1 MDDIALIISLIAMV
15 VFLVYLVRGI
25 AWVAKKREGTKALFK
40 RSFIALAVSL
50 VGFIVFGMTTEPPK
64 KTAKEPK
71 QEQQKEKTKEQKSEK
86 SSDEQKS
93 KPAVAQ
99 PKEEKEG
106 VKKEEPKKEE
116 VKKEESV
123 KKAEP
128 KKQEKTID
136 EVVKEIIY
144 DKVGKKS
151 NMGEK
156 RIIELQVNDN
166 LGTPDKTDKIIIAKL
181 YANENLTTNMTRD
194 GILMDSKDLFQE
206 MFKHKEI
213 SEAVLMWNLTLV
225 DQYGNESVDT
235 VLKVG
240 LDRATADKINWKN
253 FYYKNFENIAPQYF
267 VHPALLK
274 E

>member
-40 RSFIALAVSL
+40 RSLIALAVSL

-64 KTAKEPK
+64 ETAKEPK

-99 PKEEKEG
+99 PKEEKED

-274 E
+274 K

>member
-1 MDDIALIISLIAMV
+1 MDNVALVISLIAV
-15 VFLVYLVRGI
+15 VAFLVYLVRGI
-25 AWVAKKREGTKALFK
+25 AGVAKKREGTKTLFK
-40 RSFIALAVSL
+40 RSLIALAVSL
-50 VGFIVFGMTTEPPK
+50 VGFIVFGMTAEPPNE
-64 KTAKEPK
+64 TAKEPK
-71 QEQQKEKTKEQKSEK
+71 QEQQKGKTKEQKPEK

-93 KPAVAQ
+93 KPVVAQ
-99 PKEEKEG
+99 PKE
-106 VKKEEPKKEE
+106 KKEEPKKEE
-116 VKKEESV
+116 VKKEEPV

-253 FYYKNFENIAPQYF
+253 FSYKNFENVAPQYF

>member
-1 MDDIALIISLIAMV
+1 M
-15 VFLVYLVRGI
+15 
-25 AWVAKKREGTKALFK
+25 KKPFYK
-40 RSFIALAVSL
+40 RWW
-50 VGFIVFGMTTEPPK
+50 FIVIAILFGLTLLGAIFGEETETTKDEDIEQEKVETSSPS
-64 KTAKEPK
+64 TVEEKE
-71 QEQQKEKTKEQKSEK
+71 EVEEVKEETKEQKSEK

-99 PKEEKEG
+99 PKEEKEE
-106 VKKEEPKKEE
+106 VKKEEA
-116 VKKEESV
+116 KKEESV

-181 YANENLTTNMTRD
+181 YANENLTTNLTRD
-194 GILMDSKDLFQE
+194 GILMDSKDLFE
-206 MFKHKEI
+206 EIFKHKEI

-253 FYYKNFENIAPQYF
+253 FSYKNFENVATQYF

-274 E
+274 K

>member
-1 MDDIALIISLIAMV
+1 MDGIALIISLIAMV

-25 AWVAKKREGTKALFK
+25 AGVAKKREGTKVLFK
-40 RSFIALAVSL
+40 RSLIALVVSF
-50 VGFIVFGMTTEPPK
+50 VGFVIFGMTTEPPK
-64 KTAKEPK
+64 QAADEPK
-71 QEQQKEKTKEQKSEK
+71 KEQSKEQKSEK

-99 PKEEKEG
+99 PKEEKKEEKSEPKKAE
-106 VKKEEPKKEE
+106 VKKEEPA
-116 VKKEESV
+116 

-151 NMGEK
+151 NVGEK
-156 RIIELQVNDN
+156 RVIELQVNDN

-181 YANENLTTNMTRD
+181 YADEKLTITMMRN
-194 GILMDSKDLFQE
+194 GILRDSKDLFQE
-206 MFKHKEI
+206 LFKHKEI
-213 SEAVLMWNLTLV
+213 SETVLMWNFTLV
-225 DQYGNESVDT
+225 DVYGNESVDT

-240 LDRATADKINWKN
+240 LDRATADKINWEN
-253 FYYKNFENIAPQYF
+253 FSYKNFENVAPQYF

-274 E
+274 K

>member
-1 MDDIALIISLIAMV
+1 MDNVALVISLIAV
-15 VFLVYLVRGI
+15 VAFLVYLIRGI
-25 AWVAKKREGTKALFK
+25 AWIAKKREGTKALFK

-64 KTAKEPK
+64 QTAKGPK
-71 QEQQKEKTKEQKSEK
+71 QEQQKEKISNKQET
-86 SSDEQKS
+86 
-93 KPAVAQ
+93 KPAAAQ
-99 PKEEKEG
+99 PKEKQ
-106 VKKEEPKKEE
+106 EEPKKEE
-116 VKKEESV
+116 VKKEEPA
-123 KKAEP
+123 KKDEP

-181 YANENLTTNMTRD
+181 YADENLTTNMTRD

-213 SEAVLMWNLTLV
+213 SEAVLMWNFTLV

-235 VLKVG
+235 ILKIG
-240 LDRATADKINWKN
+240 LDRATADKINWEN
-253 FYYKNFENIAPQYF
+253 FDYNNFETVAQQYF
-267 VHPALLK
+267 IHPALNK
-274 E
+274 

>member
-1 MDDIALIISLIAMV
+1 MDNIALVISLIAMV
-15 VFLVYLVRGI
+15 AFLVYLVRGI
-25 AWVAKKREGTKALFK
+25 AGVAKKREGTKALFK
-40 RSFIALAVSL
+40 RSLIALAVSF

-64 KTAKEPK
+64 ETAKEPK
-71 QEQQKEKTKEQKSEK
+71 QEQQKEKAKEQKSEK

-93 KPAVAQ
+93 KQAVAQ
-99 PKEEKEG
+99 PKEEK
-106 VKKEEPKKEE
+106 KEEKSEPKKEE
-116 VKKEESV
+116 VKKEEPA
-123 KKAEP
+123 KKSEP

-151 NMGEK
+151 NMGKK
-156 RIIELQVNDN
+156 RIMELQVNDN
-166 LGTPDKTDKIIIAKL
+166 AGTPDKTDKIIIAKL
-181 YANENLTTNMTRD
+181 YANENLTTNLTRD
-194 GILMDSKDLFQE
+194 GILMDSKDLFE
-206 MFKHKEI
+206 EIFKHKEI

-253 FYYKNFENIAPQYF
+253 FSYKNFENVAPQYF

-274 E
+274 K

>member
-1 MDDIALIISLIAMV
+1 MDNIALIIFLIAFV
-15 VFLVYLVRGI
+15 VFLFYLFKGVI
-25 AWVAKKREGTKALFK
+25 ATVKKQDNKKGLFK
-40 RSFIALAVSL
+40 RSLIALAISFI
-50 VGFIVFGMTTEPPK
+50 GIIVFGATTEPPK
-64 KTAKEPK
+64 ETAKEPK

-99 PKEEKEG
+99 PKEEKEE
-106 VKKEEPKKEE
+106 VKKEE

-181 YANENLTTNMTRD
+181 YANENLTTNLTRD
-194 GILMDSKDLFQE
+194 GILMDSKDLFE
-206 MFKHKEI
+206 EIFKHKEI

-253 FYYKNFENIAPQYF
+253 FSYKNFENVAPQYF

-274 E
+274 K

>member
-1 MDDIALIISLIAMV
+1 MDNVALVISLIAV
-15 VFLVYLVRGI
+15 VAFLVYLVRGI
-25 AWVAKKREGTKALFK
+25 AGVAKKREGTKVLFK
-40 RSFIALAVSL
+40 RSLIALVVSF
-50 VGFIVFGMTTEPPK
+50 VGFVIFGMTTEPPK
-64 KTAKEPK
+64 QAADEPK
-71 QEQQKEKTKEQKSEK
+71 KEQSKEQKSEK

-99 PKEEKEG
+99 PKEEK
-106 VKKEEPKKEE
+106 KEEKSEPKKAE

-123 KKAEP
+123 KKEEP

-151 NMGEK
+151 NMGKK

-181 YANENLTTNMTRD
+181 YADENLTTNMTRD

-213 SEAVLMWNLTLV
+213 SEAVLMWNFTLV

-235 VLKVG
+235 ILKIG

-253 FYYKNFENIAPQYF
+253 FHYKNFENIAPQYF

-274 E
+274 K

>member
-1 MDDIALIISLIAMV
+1 MDNIALIVALIAFV
-15 VFLVYLVRGI
+15 VFLFYLFKGVI
-25 AWVAKKREGTKALFK
+25 AAAKKQDNKKGLFK
-40 RSFIALAVSL
+40 RSLISLAVSL

-64 KTAKEPK
+64 ETAKEPK
-71 QEQQKEKTKEQKSEK
+71 QEQQKSEK

-99 PKEEKEG
+99 PKEEKED
-106 VKKEEPKKEE
+106 VKKEEPKKDE
-116 VKKEESV
+116 VKKEETV
-123 KKAEP
+123 KKSEP

-151 NMGEK
+151 NMGKK

-166 LGTPDKTDKIIIAKL
+166 AGTPDKTDKIIIAKL
-181 YANENLTTNMTRD
+181 YANENLTTNLTRD
-194 GILMDSKDLFQE
+194 GILMDSKDLFE
-206 MFKHKEI
+206 EIFKHKEI

-240 LDRATADKINWKN
+240 LDRATADKINWEN
-253 FYYKNFENIAPQYF
+253 FSYKNFENVAPQYF

-274 E
+274 K